1 MRPLRAVTQRTVAP
15 RNRGFT
21 LIELLVVIAIIAI
34 LAALLLPALA
44 GAKEQARRIQCINNV
59 RQLLITHT
67 IYCNDNNDKMAPANT
82 GGANSFSDTQ
92 YPAGWLYQPGEV
104 LRTGANFSG
113 PTHGLFY
120 QAMKNWD
127 SYMCPDDRD
136 TNTLLWAQRDVG
148 FSSYMMN
155 IEVVDRGDKTTVQWD
170 SGILGQS
177 LKSTKFSATD
187 VLFEEIDEKSPG
199 SFNDGCCFPNEG
211 FTSRHSKGA
220 IFGFMDSRVEYIKKR
235 ISDTWIPYPGR
246 NALWCYPNSA
256 TGH

>member
-1 MRPLRAVTQRTVAP
+1 MRPLIAIKQRTAAP
-15 RNRGFT
+15 HSRGFT

-34 LAALLLPALA
+34 LAALLLPVLA

-82 GGANSFSDTQ
+82 GGGNSQTDPE

-104 LRTGANFSG
+104 KRTAPNFSG

-127 SYMCPDDRD
+127 SYVCPDDRD
-136 TNTLLWAQRDVG
+136 TNTVLWAQRDVG

-155 IEVVDRGDKTTVQWD
+155 IEVVDRGQSTTVLWD
-170 SGILGQS
+170 SGLMGQT
-177 LKSTKFSATD
+177 LKATRFFATD
-187 VLFEEIDEKSPG
+187 VLFWEQDENTPG
-199 SFNDGCCFPNEG
+199 SFNDGCAFPTEG
-211 FTSRHSKGA
+211 FTARHSKGA
-220 IFGFMDSRVEYIKKR
+220 IFGFMDSRSEYVKKR
-235 ISDTWIPYPGR
+235 VSDTWIPYPGR
-246 NALWCYPNSA
+246 NGLWCYPNSPD
-256 TGH
+256 GR